1 MAKKQNIFRRV
12 GKWLKSLFTKTKAI
26 AETYIPIG
34 IEVVEEIK
42 KVVDSPITPL
52 LTMLIPGHLDDAIAA
67 KVKQL
72 LPQVLTTLRISNDC
86 AKKTTP
92 DEVAQCV
99 IAYLRTLRPNERHDF
114 WLKIAAKVSAA
125 LSDGKLTWTE
135 ILDITQDIYNKQYNK

>member
-1 MAKKQNIFRRV
+1 MAKQPFFKRLGNWFKKFFKR
-12 GKWLKSLFTKTKAI
+12 SKAI
-26 AETYIPIG
+26 AEKVIPIG

-42 KVVDSPITPL
+42 KVVDSPVTPL
-52 LTMLIPGHLDDAIAA
+52 INMLIPGNLDDAIAA

-72 LPQVLTTLRISNDC
+72 LPQVLATLKISNEC

-92 DEVAQCV
+92 DEVVQCV
-99 IAYLRTLRPNERHDF
+99 IAHLRTLRPHERHDF

-135 ILDITQDIYNKQYNK
+135 ILDITEDIYKQQYNK